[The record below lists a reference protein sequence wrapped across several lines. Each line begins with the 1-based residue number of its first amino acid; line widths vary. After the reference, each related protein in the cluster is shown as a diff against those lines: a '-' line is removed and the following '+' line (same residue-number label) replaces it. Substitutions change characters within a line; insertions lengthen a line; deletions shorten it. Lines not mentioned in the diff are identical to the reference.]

1 MRALLLLAVGLSACT
16 PPGFSGDAG
25 SIYFT
30 TPLSRDYQ
38 SFTPWQPIAQGSHLT
53 FKAEQVMPYSFIAPV
68 VPNANATASGDALT
82 TDITLP
88 NLWSGWATAAG
99 TGVVSW
105 SGRVDDAYALTVAPA
120 KSIELVDSLAYYA
133 DEGYTPHHQPFAAVG
148 HELVVAPG
156 GWVFLEAVPRSE
168 GGVAL
173 AYEPGWL
180 TVDADGGFMVGA
192 GGHGVNIVAPASG
205 PATSTFTLTAGD
217 SGVSE
222 TFTLTAPAD
231 PSAEVARLELSV
243 NQVFVTNPSAIFV
256 VVATAYRADGGVL
269 WVPPIEWTLSPGLVD
284 LQTKNNPVFEITLPR
299 RNDVRV
305 VAARTSVNTVS
316 ASYAGLDASVTLSV
330 PGLDVDAGTPQVAPP
345 APGSAPTGGCG
356 CSSGS
361 GALAALALLVVGV
374 RRRRV

>member
-68 VPNANATASGDALT
+68 VPNANATASGEALT

-88 NLWSGWATAAG
+88 NFWSGWATAPG
-99 TGVVSW
+99 KGVVSW

-133 DEGYTPHHQPFAAVG
+133 DEGYTPHHQPFGAVG

-180 TVDADGGFMVGA
+180 TVDADGGFLVGA
-192 GGHGVNIVAPASG
+192 GGHGVNVVAPATG

-222 TFTLTAPAD
+222 TFTLIAPAD
-231 PSAEVARLELSV
+231 PAAEVARLELSV
-243 NQVFVTNPSAIFV
+243 NQVSVTNPSTIFA

-269 WVPPIEWTLSPGLVD
+269 WVPPIEWTLSPGWW
-284 LQTKNNPVFEITLPR
+284 TCR
-299 RNDVRV
+299 
-305 VAARTSVNTVS
+305 
-316 ASYAGLDASVTLSV
+316 
-330 PGLDVDAGTPQVAPP
+330 
-345 APGSAPTGGCG
+345 
-356 CSSGS
+356 
-361 GALAALALLVVGV
+361 
-374 RRRRV
+374 